1 MVTFSIYA
9 PLTHLERPLNHL
21 EAFIKASTYAG
32 AASLL
37 LAAQLGSAH
46 AAVITVS
53 PGQSIQTAVN
63 AAVAGDT
70 VRVLPGTYTQKVLFS
85 GKSGTASAPI
95 TLKADAGVILTGGS
109 GVTPSGRQGLITIKN
124 SNHLRIEGFDVT
136 NFTTGSSTA
145 TPVGILIEGNGAN
158 LQIVNNKIHG
168 IKHTSTCSNE
178 CPVGAHGLA
187 VFGTNATG
195 ITDLLVQ
202 GNEIYQNVLQSSEA
216 FVINGNVDRFEVLN
230 NYVHDNNNIGFD
242 FIGFEGECSG
252 CADKDRA
259 RNGIVKNN
267 RAVNNSSA
275 TNPWY
280 GGEGSAAGFY
290 VDGGRYIVFD
300 GNVSTGND
308 LGFEF
313 ASEHSG
319 KSTEDIVMSN
329 NFVYKNR
336 EVGLILGGYASNL
349 GAARRIHVYNNS
361 FYKNQGWGTEIVF
374 QYKVIDSTFSN
385 NIFFGVGAA
394 ANNYRNDGGS
404 HSGNVWGSN
413 LWWGTSASGG
423 SLPGVRV
430 LANPRFV
437 APDSG
442 DLNLL
447 ATSPA
452 INVGTVGTALTT
464 WTSPLWS
471 RYYPG
476 GAIAVNGTTDINGQ
490 ARIEGTIDLGADEYG
505 SAPAQK
511 VAGK

>member
-1 MVTFSIYA
+1 LKHFEACLKMTA
-9 PLTHLERPLNHL
+9 PAAAAACLLVSSPL
-21 EAFIKASTYAG
+21 
-32 AASLL
+32 
-37 LAAQLGSAH
+37 AH
-46 AAVITVS
+46 AAVITVA

-70 VRVLPGTYTQKVLFS
+70 VRVLPGTYTQKVLIS

-95 TLKADAGVILTGGS
+95 LIKADPGVVLRGGS
-109 GVTPSGRQGLITIKN
+109 GVTPSGRQGLITIRN
-124 SNHLRIEGFDVT
+124 SNYVRVEGFEVT
-136 NFTTGSSTA
+136 AFTTGSHSA
-145 TPVGILIEGNGAN
+145 SPVGILVEGNGSN

-168 IKHTSTCSNE
+168 IKHTSTCMYDENDE
-178 CPVGAHGLA
+178 DACAVGAHGLA

-202 GNEIYQNVLQSSEA
+202 GNEVYQNVLQSSEA
-216 FVINGNVDRFEVLN
+216 LVINGNVDRFEVLN
-230 NYVHDNNNIGFD
+230 NHVHDNNNIGFD

-252 CADKDRA
+252 CGDKDRA

-267 RAVNNSSA
+267 RAVNNSSS

-300 GNVSTGND
+300 GNTSTGND

-313 ASEHSG
+313 ASEHAG
-319 KSTEDIVMSN
+319 KATEDIVMSN

-336 EVGLILGGYASNL
+336 EVGLTVGGYDASL
-349 GAARRIHVYNNS
+349 GAARRIHVHNNA

-374 QYKVIDSTFSN
+374 QYKVIDSRFSN
-385 NIFFGVGAA
+385 NIFFGTGPA
-394 ANNYRNDGGS
+394 ANNYRNDGSG
-404 HSGNVWGSN
+404 HSGNVWGTN
-413 LWWGTSASGG
+413 LWWGTNASGG

-430 LANPRFV
+430 LADPRFI
-437 APDSG
+437 APESG
-442 DLNLL
+442 NLNLQ

-452 INVGTVGTALTT
+452 IDVGATGVALTT

-471 RYYPG
+471 RYYAG
-476 GAIAVNGTTDINGQ
+476 GAIAVNGVTDINGQ

-505 SAPAQK
+505 SAPAAK
-511 VAGK
+511 K